1 MRAVTKKLNVVL
13 TAETLSK
20 ALKNV
25 NHDDFVC
32 LISSGSKAKSIM
44 GVLGVS
50 SLTLEHF
57 KECNAQMYLIPRR
70 FLTDVSSPGYDV
82 LYDEMRERH
91 GYWYQAMMQIGAI
104 HLPSSIEAVWLP
116 MAASHL
122 LAWREPNVHMSG
134 LASVGREL
142 RKEILRLSPEK
153 AVIPQ
158 SPGSNEFTRTV
169 RSEAKAISVIES
181 HGFLLNPK
189 HSG

>member
-1 MRAVTKKLNVVL
+1 MRAFTKKINVVL
-13 TAETLSK
+13 TAETLSR
-20 ALKNV
+20 ALKSV
-25 NHDDFVC
+25 NQDGLVC
-32 LISSGSKAKSIM
+32 LITSVSKDKSIM

-122 LAWREPNVHMSG
+122 LAWREPNVNMSG
-134 LASVGREL
+134 IASVGREL
-142 RKEILRLSPEK
+142 RKEILRLSPAK

-158 SPGSNEFTRTV
+158 SPGSTKFVRTV
-169 RSEAKAISVIES
+169 RSEARALKIIEA
-181 HGFLLNPK
+181 HGFLLNPRQ
-189 HSG
+189 SD